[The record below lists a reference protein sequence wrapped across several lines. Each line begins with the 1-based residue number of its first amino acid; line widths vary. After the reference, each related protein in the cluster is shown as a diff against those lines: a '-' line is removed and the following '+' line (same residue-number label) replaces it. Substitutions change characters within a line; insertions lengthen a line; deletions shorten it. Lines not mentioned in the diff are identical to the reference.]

1 MAKMKR
7 TEIKTLEEAQKAIEK
22 LDKIRELVNK
32 CNGPA
37 YLYHYYEEDLF
48 DDLWEMFKDEED

>member
-1 MAKMKR
+1 MKR